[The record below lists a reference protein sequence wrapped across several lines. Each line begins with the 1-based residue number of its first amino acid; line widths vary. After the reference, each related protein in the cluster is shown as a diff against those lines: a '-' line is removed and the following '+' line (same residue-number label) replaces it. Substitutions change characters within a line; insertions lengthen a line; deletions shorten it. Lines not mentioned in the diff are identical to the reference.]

1 MSLIVISCMSFI
13 SVHVAK
19 PPRIISH
26 LKNAIRGK
34 FVKVAIRAIGTKP
47 LSYQWQWKP
56 TREGWQPCTAE
67 WSNGATLTIPKVQ
80 KSNEGSYRC
89 VVSNC
94 AGIQTSNPAK
104 LLSVGKV
111 KPPITMNCLS
121 LSLCSISIHLA
132 EQPRITS
139 QPEEQLCV
147 GKNTIL
153 TLYKRHHLV
162 LCICTCR
169 SSTQSHPSSTR
180 F

>member
-1 MSLIVISCMSFI
+1 MSFV
-13 SVHVAK
+13 SVHAAK

-34 FVKVAIRAIGTKP
+34 FVKVAIQAIGTKP

-56 TREGWQPCTAE
+56 TRAGWQPCNTE
-67 WSNGATLTIPKVQ
+67 WSNGAILTIPKVQ

-111 KPPITMNCLS
+111 KL
-121 LSLCSISIHLA
+121 H
-132 EQPRITS
+132 Q
-139 QPEEQLCV
+139 
-147 GKNTIL
+147 
-153 TLYKRHHLV
+153 
-162 LCICTCR
+162 
-169 SSTQSHPSSTR
+169 
-180 F
+180 